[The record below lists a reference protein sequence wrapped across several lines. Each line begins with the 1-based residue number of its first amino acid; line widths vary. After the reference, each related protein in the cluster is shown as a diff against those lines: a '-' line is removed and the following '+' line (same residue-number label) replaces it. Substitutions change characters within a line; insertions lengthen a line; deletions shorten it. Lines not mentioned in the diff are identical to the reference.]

1 MYLHNWSIGDLVI
14 YDNWSTI
21 HYRDAFIGKR
31 KLKRVTW
38 DQDWC
43 KYIGNKNIVSKLL
56 KNHLTDDK

>member
-31 KLKRVTW
+31 KLKGLLGI
-38 DQDWC
+38 
-43 KYIGNKNIVSKLL
+43 KIGASILEIKILYLNC
-56 KNHLTDDK
+56 